1 MQYIR
6 TIRCCIRWIFS
17 NNFRLWIDRI
27 RENLYVFFNQY
38 FRISGVEER
47 LAREKYISDESEG
60 IIPRATRYLWQI
72 MA

>member
-1 MQYIR
+1 
-6 TIRCCIRWIFS
+6 
-17 NNFRLWIDRI
+17 L
-27 RENLYVFFNQY
+27 Y